1 MAGGGDGAG
10 EVDWSVVDR
19 QPAGWRGEGRV
30 GQVQGRLSTGT
41 HTVSVCV
48 AEDGEDLQQISYEVC
63 ILSITI

>member
-30 GQVQGRLSTGT
+30 SQVQGRLSTGT
-41 HTVSVCV
+41 HSVSVCV
-48 AEDGEDLQQISYEVC
+48 AEDGEDFTRAADFLRSMD
-63 ILSITI
+63 TF